1 MGLRLRNGSTILVN
15 MSLKNLS
22 DAYELTIPGF
32 GNARVDG
39 FYVQKNSGQTMQ
51 KARSWKLCLLD
62 DGPRNAG
69 MFGSICFGAGR
80 GTFLQMSQPHQGFW
94 VLWNVDIEQWDLER
108 AVSRIRTCLINPST
122 F

>member
-1 MGLRLRNGSTILVN
+1 MGLRLQNGSTILVN

-80 GTFLQMSQPHQGFW
+80 GGAGHLSS
-94 VLWNVDIEQWDLER
+94 NVSTS
-108 AVSRIRTCLINPST
+108 SRILGPVECGHRAMGPGTARK
-122 F
+122 